1 VGGALA
7 QSTKI
12 VDAMSIGSS
21 AELVWRRLIPSR
33 TWAYEKFVSYRS
45 CPQDHELSCHSPQTE
60 GFPMSTLAGKV
71 AVISGGNS
79 GIGLAIAQRFVAEGA
94 HVFIFARRQE
104 QLDAA
109 VKLIG
114 RNVTA
119 IRADAANLADLDRVA
134 ARVKAEKGVVDI
146 IVSNAGYTTQATLET
161 ITPEHF
167 DQAFNLMARGPVFLV
182 QKLLPLM
189 GSAGSI
195 ILVSSAMHVMGIAG
209 HTAYAATK
217 AALRSYARTWAAEFK
232 DRGIRVNM
240 LSPGP
245 TDTPIMDGQ
254 SAPRESLVKLYSNMV
269 PLGRLAR
276 AEEIASAALFLA
288 SDQSSYMTGADLMA
302 DGGVGQV

>member
-1 VGGALA
+1 
-7 QSTKI
+7 
-12 VDAMSIGSS
+12 MS
-21 AELVWRRLIPSR
+21 P
-33 TWAYEKFVSYRS
+33 
-45 CPQDHELSCHSPQTE
+45 
-60 GFPMSTLAGKV
+60 LAGKV

-79 GIGLAIAQRFVAEGA
+79 GIGLAIAQRFAAEGA
-94 HVFIFARRQE
+94 HVFIFARRQK

-119 IRADAANLADLDRVA
+119 IQADAANLDDLDRVA
-134 ARVKAEKGVVDI
+134 ARVKEEKGVVDI
-146 IVSNAGYTTQATLET
+146 VVSNAGYTTQASLET

-167 DQAFNLMARGPVFLV
+167 DKAFDLMARGPLFLV

-189 GSAGSI
+189 SRGGSI
-195 ILVSSAMHVMGIAG
+195 VLVSSAMHVMGIAG

-217 AALRSYARTWAAEFK
+217 AVLRSYARTWAAEFK
-232 DRGIRVNM
+232 DRGLRVNL

-245 TDTPIMDGQ
+245 TDTPILDAQ
-254 SAPRESLVKLYSNMV
+254 AAPRADLVSFYSNMV
-269 PLGRLAR
+269 PIGRLAR

-288 SDQSSYMTGADLMA
+288 SDQSSYVTGADLMA